1 MVRSSSFALALA
13 FLGAASLAVLAACS
27 GSPSSKP
34 NRPSPG
40 GSSAESSSG
49 GTRSAAS
56 AQAEEGAGYFA
67 QTCARCHGASG
78 EGSVNA
84 PPLIGAGAL
93 PSNPSATRRLRT
105 GAFTSAKDIGMF
117 IKDRMPPGSSTPP
130 DRTAAILTFLL
141 RANGTMTS
149 EPMSPTVAGGI
160 PWRR

>member
-1 MVRSSSFALALA
+1 MAALHAAPGGNHSWVVRR
-13 FLGAASLAVLAACS
+13 ACS

-40 GSSAESSSG
+40 GTSGGTSAGPSSG
-49 GTRSAAS
+49 GPSSAAS

-93 PSNPSATRRLRT
+93 PTNPPPTRRLRT
-105 GAFTSAKDIGMF
+105 GTFTSAKDIGMF

-130 DRTAAILTFLL
+130 ERTAAILTFLL
-141 RANGTMTS
+141 RSNGTMSS
-149 EPMSPTVAGGI
+149 EPMSPTAAASI